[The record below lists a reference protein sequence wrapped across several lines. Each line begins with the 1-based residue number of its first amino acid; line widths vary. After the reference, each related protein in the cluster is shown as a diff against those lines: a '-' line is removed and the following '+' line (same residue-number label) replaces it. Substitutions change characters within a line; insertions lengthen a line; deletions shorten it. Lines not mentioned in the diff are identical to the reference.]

1 MTDAQLIAQGQAA
14 TAQLHAALEGW
25 ELQHPGTTARVR
37 HLLHGAAAAAE
48 QMTASATTAFVAPVA
63 NSGGTPKS

>member
-14 TAQLHAALEGW
+14 TAQLHAALDGW
-25 ELQHPGTTARVR
+25 ESQHPGTTTRVR

-48 QMTASATTAFVAPVA
+48 QMTAGATTAFVAPQPA
-63 NSGGTPKS
+63 DGTK